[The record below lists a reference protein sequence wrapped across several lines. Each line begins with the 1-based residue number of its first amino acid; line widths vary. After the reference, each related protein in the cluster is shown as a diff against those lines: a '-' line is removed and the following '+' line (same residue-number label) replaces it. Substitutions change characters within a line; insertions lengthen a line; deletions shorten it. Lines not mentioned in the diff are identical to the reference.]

1 MAGLGI
7 TGNFIGDEDA
17 FDPMVDEDLRF
28 PKRSAGHPN
37 GPGADLL
44 AGQHGAL
51 VVLEMRPQ
59 LRRCL
64 GKEPRHTMQIELH
77 RIKVDQQSRRID
89 FFYLHL
95 GQKLLV
101 ELDGELFH

>member
-1 MAGLGI
+1 MA
-7 TGNFIGDEDA
+7 
-17 FDPMVDEDLRF
+17 
-28 PKRSAGHPN
+28 
-37 GPGADLL
+37 PGADLL

-51 VVLEMRPQ
+51 VVLEMRTQ
-59 LRRCL
+59 LRRCF

-101 ELDGELFH
+101 